1 MLRLYVFVGVM
12 LLFGQTAF
20 AQYGNPYQNRRS
32 NGSRLPNAGP
42 SYQEKREPKDMLQV
56 VEERIPFYI
65 EALQLDDFE
74 KEVFKQ
80 MLLENLEKQEA
91 IIASEEIK
99 VNDKRKML
107 EASQKELTD
116 NLSSILTEEELEK
129 FRNLKPP
136 DSREGK
142 KEKRK
147 KKKKNK
153 KNKKDKIEKG
163 TH

>member
-1 MLRLYVFVGVM
+1 MSRFYVFAVIT
-12 LLFGQTAF
+12 LLFAQTAF
-20 AQYGNPYQNRRS
+20 AQFGNPYQNRRT
-32 NGSRLPNAGP
+32 NGSRLPSAGP
-42 SYQEKREPKDMLQV
+42 SYQQTREPKDMREIV
-56 VEERIPFYI
+56 AERIPFYV
-65 EALQLDDFE
+65 EELQLDDFE

-91 IIASEEIK
+91 IIGSEGIK
-99 VNDKRKML
+99 LNDKRKML

-116 NLSSILTEEELEK
+116 NLSTILTEEELEK

-153 KNKKDKIEKG
+153 KNKKEDTEKG
-163 TH
+163 TP